1 MGLFLSGSLVAVVT
15 PMTAAGDIDWTAWE
29 RLVDWHF
36 AAGTDGLVVAGTTGE
51 SPTLT
56 EPEVEELLRR
66 ARPRFPGRPLLA
78 GSGSNST
85 AASIAR
91 GARFAAAGA
100 DAVLVVAPYYNK
112 PTQAGLLAHYRAIGA
127 ASPVPVV
134 LYNVP
139 GRTGVDILP
148 ATVAEL
154 AGSRNLVAIKEST
167 MSVERI
173 RELLRLVDGRMSV
186 LCGDDPVA
194 AEAMLAGAQGVI
206 SVTANVAPRQMHE
219 LAVAARAGDA
229 ARALA
234 IDETLKPLHAALF
247 VESNPIP
254 TKWALEQMGLI
265 GPGIRLPLLPLSA
278 GQQPTVAAALAA
290 LPRSQA
296 A

>member
-1 MGLFLSGSLVAVVT
+1 MGLILSGSLVAVVT
-15 PMTAAGDIDWTAWE
+15 PMTAEGEVDLSAWE
-29 RLVDWHF
+29 RLVKWHF
-36 AAGTDGLVVAGTTGE
+36 DAGTNGLVVAGTTGE

-66 ARPRFPGRPLLA
+66 ARPLFPGRPMLA

-100 DAVLVVAPYYNK
+100 DGLLVVAPYYNK
-112 PTQAGLLAHYRAIGA
+112 PTQAGLVAHYRAIGE

-139 GRTGVDILP
+139 GRTGVDLLP

-154 AGSRNLVAIKEST
+154 AGSKHLVAIKEST

-173 RELLRLVDGRMSV
+173 RELLRLVGGQMSV

-194 AEAMLAGAQGVI
+194 MESMLAGARGVI
-206 SVTANVAPRQMHE
+206 SVTANVAPGAMRQMAE
-219 LAVAARAGDA
+219 AALAGDA
-229 ARALA
+229 ARARML
-234 IDETLKPLHAALF
+234 DEALRPLHAALF
-247 VESNPIP
+247 VEPNPVP
-254 TKWALEQMGLI
+254 TKWALGQMGLI
-265 GPGIRLPLLPLSA
+265 GPGIRLPLLPLSSS
-278 GQQPTVAAALAA
+278 QQPVVAAALAA
-290 LPRSQA
+290 LPRSEA

>member
-1 MGLFLSGSLVAVVT
+1 MGLSLSGSLVAVVT
-15 PMTAAGDIDWTAWE
+15 PMTAAGEVDWAAWE
-29 RLVDWHF
+29 RLVEWHF

-56 EPEVEELLRR
+56 ESEVEELLRR

-85 AASIAR
+85 AASIVR

-100 DAVLVVAPYYNK
+100 DGLLVVAPYYNK
-112 PTQAGLLAHYRAIGA
+112 PTQAGLVAHYRAIGE

-154 AGSRNLVAIKEST
+154 AGSKNLVAIKEST
-167 MSVERI
+167 MSVDRI
-173 RELLRLVDGRMSV
+173 RELLHAVGGRMVV

-194 AEAMLAGAQGVI
+194 AESMLAGAQGVI
-206 SVTANVAPRQMHE
+206 SVTANVAPREMHE
-219 LAVAARAGDA
+219 LAMAALGGEATRT
-229 ARALA
+229 RAL
-234 IDETLKPLHAALF
+234 DEALKPLHAALF
-247 VESNPIP
+247 VEPNPIP
-254 TKWALEQMGLI
+254 TKWALQQMGLI

-278 GQQPTVAAALAA
+278 AQQPIVAAALAA